1 MIYANNSNY
10 NDGSSAHI
18 DDRLSDNYETSVEKS
33 GDVSTALTATSD
45 NNGVLIKVDNQ
56 PSASL
61 NQEVLNQAN
70 AYFLAQQY
78 KFSTDS
84 YFYQAKQSWKNLED
98 FYNTIGRFNEDDCK
112 SLVFAHNIYWGNAS
126 ANMELD
132 KGAFKSTL
140 ISIFKSQ
147 PYPIP
152 YFHDLMQFKI
162 NNQLPDSSLNWIKD
176 DLCNALHIA
185 YLVQSIFYDKTMVG
199 GTELISHIS
208 NYLKYEV
215 MHFNYTPLTLPY
227 YANPVDVNN
236 HSLIGRIE
244 TIKSSYFRNRTD
256 REIKWLKGDDSD
268 QIEWAYNYL
277 SSDKRDYLILQKVF
291 IPSSLEDKYN
301 LILASLDILSNVK
314 YTYETSTQDIDMS
327 DPKIDL
333 ESIAEISYRAKIIEN
348 MKDAWAK
355 FSTSNK
361 NEDLSEVKIYKKNQD
376 QLDSIMKAKGTT
388 ANKVISQ
395 IIEDEYKKTFN
406 KG

>member
-10 NDGSSAHI
+10 NDGNSAHNY
-18 DDRLSDNYETSVEKS
+18 DRLNDNYEIPVEKS
-33 GDVSTALTATSD
+33 GCASMALTATSD
-45 NNGVLIKVDNQ
+45 NNGAVVEGDNQ
-56 PSASL
+56 PLPSL

-78 KFSTDS
+78 KFSTDL
-84 YFYQAKQSWKNLED
+84 YFYHAKQNWKNHED
-98 FYNTIGRFNEDDCK
+98 FYKTIGSFNEEDCK
-112 SLVFAHNIYWGNAS
+112 SLVFAHNVYLGNLS
-126 ANMELD
+126 ANIEFD

-152 YFHDLMQFKI
+152 YFHELMRFKI
-162 NNQLPDSSLNWIKD
+162 NNQLPDSSLNWIKG
-176 DLCNALHIA
+176 DLRSALHIA
-185 YLVQSIFYDKTMVG
+185 YLVQGFFYNKTMVG

-208 NYLKYEV
+208 NYLKYEI

-227 YANPVDVNN
+227 YANYVVENN
-236 HSLIGRIE
+236 LPLIWRIE
-244 TIKSSYFRNRTD
+244 TIKSVYFRNRTD

-277 SSDKRDYLILQKVF
+277 SSDKRDHLILQDIF
-291 IPSSLEDKYN
+291 IPSSIEDKYN
-301 LILASLDILSNVK
+301 LILASLDVLSNAK
-314 YTYETSTQDIDMS
+314 YTYEAVTKNIDIS
-327 DPKIDL
+327 DPTVDL

-376 QLDSIMKAKGTT
+376 QLDSIIKAKGTT

-395 IIEDEYKKTFN
+395 IIEDEYKKIFN

>member
-10 NDGSSAHI
+10 NDGNSAHNY
-18 DDRLSDNYETSVEKS
+18 DRLNDNYEIPVEKS
-33 GDVSTALTATSD
+33 GCASMALTATSD
-45 NNGVLIKVDNQ
+45 NNGAVVEGDNQ
-56 PSASL
+56 PSTSL

-70 AYFLAQQY
+70 AYHQAQQY
-78 KFSTDS
+78 KFSTDL
-84 YFYQAKQSWKNLED
+84 YFYHAKQNWKNHED
-98 FYNTIGRFNEDDCK
+98 FYKTIGSFNEEDCK
-112 SLVFAHNIYWGNAS
+112 SLVFAHNVYLGNLS
-126 ANMELD
+126 ANIEFD

-152 YFHDLMQFKI
+152 YFHELMRFKI
-162 NNQLPDSSLNWIKD
+162 NNQLPDSSLNWIKG
-176 DLCNALHIA
+176 DLRSALHIA
-185 YLVQSIFYDKTMVG
+185 YLVQGFFYNKTMVG

-208 NYLKYEV
+208 NYLKYEI

-227 YANPVDVNN
+227 YANYVVENN
-236 HSLIGRIE
+236 LPLIWRIE
-244 TIKSSYFRNRTD
+244 TIKSVYFRNRTD

-277 SSDKRDYLILQKVF
+277 SSDKRDHLILQDIF
-291 IPSSLEDKYN
+291 IPSSIEDKYN
-301 LILASLDILSNVK
+301 LILASLDVLSNAK
-314 YTYETSTQDIDMS
+314 YTYEAVTKNIDIS
-327 DPKIDL
+327 DPTVDL

-376 QLDSIMKAKGTT
+376 QLDSIIKAKGTT

-395 IIEDEYKKTFN
+395 IIEDEYKKIFN

>member
-10 NDGSSAHI
+10 NDGNSAHNY
-18 DDRLSDNYETSVEKS
+18 DRLNDNYEIPVEKS

-45 NNGVLIKVDNQ
+45 NNGVLIEVDNQ
-56 PSASL
+56 PLPSL

-70 AYFLAQQY
+70 AYHQAQQY
-78 KFSTDS
+78 KFSTDL
-84 YFYQAKQSWKNLED
+84 YFYHAKQNWKNHED
-98 FYNTIGRFNEDDCK
+98 FYKTIGSFNEEDCK
-112 SLVFAHNIYWGNAS
+112 SLVFAHNVYLGNLS
-126 ANMELD
+126 ANIEFD

-152 YFHDLMQFKI
+152 YFHELMRFKI
-162 NNQLPDSSLNWIKD
+162 NNQLPDSSLNWIKG
-176 DLCNALHIA
+176 DLRSALHIA
-185 YLVQSIFYDKTMVG
+185 YLVQGFFYNKTMVG

-208 NYLKYEV
+208 NYLKYEI

-227 YANPVDVNN
+227 YANYVVENN
-236 HSLIGRIE
+236 LPLIWRIE
-244 TIKSSYFRNRTD
+244 TIKSVYFRNRTD

-277 SSDKRDYLILQKVF
+277 SSDKRDHLILQDIF
-291 IPSSLEDKYN
+291 IPSSIEDKYN
-301 LILASLDILSNVK
+301 LILASLDVLSNAK
-314 YTYETSTQDIDMS
+314 YTYEAVTKNIDIS
-327 DPKIDL
+327 DPTVDL

-376 QLDSIMKAKGTT
+376 QLDSIIKAKGTT

-395 IIEDEYKKTFN
+395 IIENEYKKVFN
-406 KG
+406 KN